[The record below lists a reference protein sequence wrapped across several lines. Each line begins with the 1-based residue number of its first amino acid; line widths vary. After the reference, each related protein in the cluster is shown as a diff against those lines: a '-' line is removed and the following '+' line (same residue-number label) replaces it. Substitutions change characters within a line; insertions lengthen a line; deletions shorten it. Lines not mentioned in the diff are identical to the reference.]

1 MKNFYKYIGAFLI
14 IFAIIAHL
22 VSCNKDTPK
31 VVKKPKNIILLI
43 GDGMGLAHIYAA
55 MTANNGF
62 LNFERCSYSG
72 YSKTYSADNYITD
85 SGAGATAIS
94 TGHKTKN
101 KYIAVDTNGIP
112 LKTILEIAEENG
124 LATGLVATSSI
135 THATPAAFIA
145 HDTSRYNQYEI
156 AHDFLDTDIDVFIG
170 GGKMY
175 FDNDNK
181 DSSLIEQLKQKN
193 YQLAY
198 SLSELKQIS
207 SGKLAA
213 LIADKHPA
221 SILDGR
227 GAMLET
233 ASMTAI
239 NILSKNDKGF
249 FLMIEASQIDWGSHN
264 NNQDYVIAEMLDFD
278 KVIGKVLDF
287 AEKDGNTLVLIVA
300 DHETGGI
307 TITGGNLS
315 DGSVELNFS
324 TDGHTSV
331 PVPVF
336 AFGPGSENFTGI
348 FENTELFN
356 KMVNLYG
363 F

>member
-1 MKNFYKYIGAFLI
+1 MRNFYKYRWLFLSVLI
-14 IFAIIAHL
+14 SIVI
-22 VSCNKDTPK
+22 VSCSKDTPET
-31 VVKKPKNIILLI
+31 VKKPRNIILLI

-55 MTANNGF
+55 MTANKGS
-62 LNFERCSYSG
+62 LNLERCAYSG
-72 YSKTYSADNYITD
+72 YIKTYSADNYITD

-94 TGHKTKN
+94 TGHKTRN
-101 KYIAVDTNGIP
+101 KYIAVDTSGVP

-175 FDNDNK
+175 FESNNK
-181 DSSLIEQLKQKN
+181 DSSLIEQLKKRD
-193 YQLAY
+193 YQIVY
-198 SLSELKQIS
+198 NISEVAQVS
-207 SGKLAA
+207 TGKLAA
-213 LIADKHPA
+213 FVADKHPA
-221 SILDGR
+221 SIIDGR
-227 GAMLET
+227 GNMLET
-233 ASMTAI
+233 ASMTTI
-239 NILSKNDKGF
+239 NILSKNNKGF
-249 FLMIEASQIDWGSHN
+249 FLMVEASQIDWGSHN
-264 NNQDYVIAEMLDFD
+264 NDQEYVLSEMLDFD

-287 AEKDGNTLVLIVA
+287 AEKDGNTLVIIVA
-300 DHETGGI
+300 DHETGGL
-307 TITGGNLS
+307 TITGGNIS
-315 DGSVELNFS
+315 EGSVDLRFS
-324 TDGHTSV
+324 TNGHTSV

-348 FENTELFN
+348 FENTELFY
-356 KMVNLYG
+356 KMLNLYG